1 MRKVRVKMKIIID
14 VPDEMY
20 EVIKNST
27 KPLYYVEHLIKNGTP
42 LKAQE
47 PTIKDDLT
55 DDHMKVRR
63 YFDAVEYKRKTK
75 TAATVT
81 ALAVFVSIMLL
92 IALII

>member
-1 MRKVRVKMKIIID
+1 
-14 VPDEMY
+14 
-20 EVIKNST
+20 
-27 KPLYYVEHLIKNGTP
+27 LYYIEHLVQEGTP

-47 PTIKDDLT
+47 PTIKNDLADDY
-55 DDHMKVRR
+55 MKVRR

-81 ALAVFVSIMLL
+81 ALAVFASIMLL